1 MVVFPSWSFHKVLI
15 LFCHN
20 SGSIQ
25 PFFPWIMANI
35 YIYIYIYLL
44 YIYIYL
50 LYIYIYY
57 IYILYTHPIFLYI
70 FHTSRH
76 IQLHESLVK
85 SLLGPVIPDPKH
97 LHFSLGCTGKTM
109 GSNPQHWK
117 WDKTRQKITRLG
129 PGMVAKLV
137 QITRSILWFW
147 SIAII
152 FTVILSMYPLVIK
165 PG

>member
-1 MVVFPSWSFHKVLI
+1 MNYGK
-15 LFCHN
+15 
-20 SGSIQ
+20 
-25 PFFPWIMANI
+25 
-35 YIYIYIYLL
+35 YIYIYLL

-50 LYIYIYY
+50 LYILY